1 MGGDFV
7 EVEKLIFLQSFALAW
22 HWANSAWAL
31 VEAKGIYKLL
41 GEKEYA
47 RLKANSE
54 NLSRYFYPQLDG
66 KYAINLFMNNF
77 ICPLPVANH
86 VFCENALKNATRIGT
101 KQLIVINQG
110 LSTQLYDRKNL
121 KVFDINNPDLSDIVT
136 ALNKLADFDSSAPA
150 FAFLGS
156 MPIFT
161 DKRDFKNL
169 LDTLGAMFTAGSSVV
184 LSYGDEGFF
193 SDISPKGPAFI
204 KEISK
209 INQDNGY
216 SYSEMEKLLSS
227 RGFLIYEHITSNN
240 MQQQYFEN
248 HNALNMTNLTAIENV
263 NYILAVKKEPRK

>member
-1 MGGDFV
+1 M
-7 EVEKLIFLQSFALAW
+7 EMEKLLFLQSFALAW

-41 GEKEYA
+41 GEKEYT

-77 ICPLPVANH
+77 ICPLPVANQ
-86 VFCENALKNATRIGT
+86 VFCDNALKNASRLGT
-101 KQLIVINQG
+101 KQVILINQG
-110 LSTQLYDRKNL
+110 LNTQLYDHKNL
-121 KVFDINNPDLSDIVT
+121 KIFETNKTSCFDIINTLEN
-136 ALNKLADFDSSAPA
+136 LNAFDKSAPA

-209 INQDNGY
+209 INQNNGY
-216 SYSEMEKLLSS
+216 SYSEIEKLLSS